1 MRCTISANSDPW
13 FNLATEE
20 FFLKNSDEEHFLIYI
35 NEPCIVVG
43 KHQNLLSEI
52 NLPFVLNNNIK
63 LARRIS
69 GGGTVFHD
77 LNNLNFSFI
86 HNSQNPDKINFARYT
101 SPILEALRAMNLNVE
116 FSERHDLLIDGKKI
130 SGNAM
135 HIFKSR
141 VLSHGT
147 LLYNSDLRQ
156 LSDALQNN
164 PQKYVDKSIKSVR
177 SKVVNI
183 AGYMDHPLPIDSFA
197 LDLFNKIVNKTIHSH
212 VKALSDKEVTDIQQI
227 AELRYETWEWIYGYS
242 PKYLFQNSIKLA
254 DLTLKFEMLVEK
266 GVIKSISV
274 NTTQQSDPIYATAL
288 NLLINV
294 KHDYH
299 EIKRLFETNPIIK
312 LQPNF
317 NIPEFCTHLF

>member
-1 MRCTISANSDPW
+1 MRCIISASSDPW

-20 FFLKNSDEEHFLIYI
+20 YFLKNNDDELFLIYI

-86 HNSQNPDKINFARYT
+86 HNSPNPDKINFARFT
-101 SPILEALRAMNLNVE
+101 SPVLEALRAMGLDAK
-116 FSERHDLLIDGKKI
+116 FSERHDLLIEGKKI

-147 LLYNSDLRQ
+147 LLYNSDLSQ
-156 LSDALQNN
+156 LSDALRNN
-164 PQKYVDKSIKSVR
+164 PEKYVDKSIKSVR

-183 AGYMDHPLPIDSFA
+183 ASYMDHPQPITSFA
-197 LDLFNKIVNKTIHSH
+197 RDLFFKIVNKTINPHLE
-212 VKALSDKEVTDIQQI
+212 ALSDQEIAEIKQI
-227 AELRYETWEWIYGYS
+227 AGARYETWDWIYGYS
-242 PKYLFQNSIKLA
+242 PKYLFQNSFKLS
-254 DLTLKFEMLVEK
+254 DNTLKIEMQVEK
-266 GVIKSISV
+266 GVIRSITS
-274 NTTQQSDPIYATAL
+274 NTAQLSDPIYGIAF
-288 NLLINV
+288 NLLLNV

-299 EIKRLFETNPIIK
+299 EIKRLFETNSIIG
-312 LQPNF
+312 LHPNF
-317 NIPEFCTHLF
+317 NIPEFCNHLF